1 MRQAI
6 IRPSRSLVRAGGG
19 SLPNILHHRARRSSL
34 SEDRMF
40 STFARI
46 SVSFDFF
53 MRCLGFVPEGIQV
66 SDAASGES
74 RKRLAVRCAASRGF
88 AVRLALAAFGA
99 DDAIHA
105 LAVLLFRDQGQ
116 TELLA
121 TRSGQ
126 ESPHRMLYT
135 SGLLHDRRDRRSLR

>member
-19 SLPNILHHRARRSSL
+19 SLPNVLHHRARRSSL
-34 SEDRMF
+34 SRDRRF
-40 STFARI
+40 ST
-46 SVSFDFF
+46 SVSFSFF

-66 SDAASGES
+66 SEAASGES
-74 RKRLAVRCAASRGF
+74 RKRLAVGCAASRGF

-105 LAVLLFRDQGQ
+105 LAVLLFRDEGQ
-116 TELLA
+116 AELLA
-121 TRSGQ
+121 NRAGK
-126 ESPHRMLYT
+126 
-135 SGLLHDRRDRRSLR
+135 